1 MKTLMACL
9 AAASLAAAVSS
20 SEAAAQSY
28 PNKSIKLVV
37 PFGAGQ
43 GADAGARVI
52 AQRLSENLKQAVYVD
67 NRPGAG
73 GNIGADAVAKAPPDG
88 YTVLVGSNGTHAAN
102 AVLYD
107 SLPFDPQKDFV
118 PIVYIGSVP
127 MVLIAG
133 PSFPASSLTELIDI
147 AKAKPGYINVAIPSS
162 TARVALELLQI
173 SSGTTVNAVP
183 YKASASAVS
192 DVMGG
197 HVDLSIDTIT
207 AVTAPIA
214 DKKVK
219 ALGVTSVTRAT
230 ALKDV
235 PTFAENGLQNFN
247 LTAWNVWF
255 APKGTAPEIVS
266 KLNSE
271 VVKVLADPEVQ
282 QKLRAIGFEPGGTD
296 DPDRVAAFVAAEAQK
311 WGDLIRRAGIKA
323 E

>member
-1 MKTLMACL
+1 MKILMTGL
-9 AAASLAAAVSS
+9 AAVALAVAVSS
-20 SEAAAQSY
+20 NQAAGQSY
-28 PNKSIKLVV
+28 PNRPIKLVV

-43 GADAGARVI
+43 GADSGARLV
-52 AQRLSENLKQAVYVD
+52 AQKLAESLKQAVYIE

-88 YTVLVGSNGTHAAN
+88 YTLLVGSNGTHAAN
-102 AVLYD
+102 AALYD

-118 PIVYIGSVP
+118 PLAYIASAP

-133 PSFPASSLTELIDI
+133 PSFPASSLAELISM

-162 TARVALELLQI
+162 TSRVVFELLQT
-173 SSGTTVNAVP
+173 SSGAQFNAVP

-192 DVMGG
+192 DVLGG
-197 HVDLSIDTIT
+197 HVDLSIDTII
-207 AVTAPIA
+207 AVTPLVA
-214 DKKVK
+214 DKKVRP
-219 ALGVTSVTRAT
+219 LGVSSLTRAT
-230 ALKDV
+230 SLKDI

-255 APKGTAPEIVS
+255 APKGTPPEIVS
-266 KLNSE
+266 KLHDE
-271 VVKVLADPEVQ
+271 LVKVVADPEVQ
-282 QKLRAIGFEPGGTD
+282 RQLRTIGFEPGG
-296 DPDRVAAFVAAEAQK
+296 PDNPEQVAAFIATEAQK